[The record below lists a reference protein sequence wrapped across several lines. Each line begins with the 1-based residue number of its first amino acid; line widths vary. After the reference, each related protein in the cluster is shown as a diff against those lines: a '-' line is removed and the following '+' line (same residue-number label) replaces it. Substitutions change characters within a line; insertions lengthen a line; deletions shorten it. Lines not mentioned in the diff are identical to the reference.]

1 MLISHALISTTSF
14 MLVDSINRRYKTRL
28 ISEISGLNFL
38 CPKLFLA
45 CFFNC
50 VIFLG
55 FPGTIFFVAEFL
67 FFSFCFDFLP
77 GLCLIFIVLLYFF
90 MPTFF
95 FRTWMNAMFGLSKHS
110 QQEAMPDLDSREQ
123 MVFAIL
129 FITIF

>member
-14 MLVDSINRRYKTRL
+14 LLVDAINRRFKTRQ
-28 ISEISGLNFL
+28 IFEISGLNFL

-55 FPGTIFFVAEFL
+55 FPGTVFFVAEFL
-67 FFSFCFDFLP
+67 FFSFCFDFFPILAI
-77 GLCLIFIVLLYFF
+77 IFVIVLYFF

-95 FRTWMNAMFGLSKHS
+95 FRT
-110 QQEAMPDLDSREQ
+110 
-123 MVFAIL
+123 
-129 FITIF
+129 